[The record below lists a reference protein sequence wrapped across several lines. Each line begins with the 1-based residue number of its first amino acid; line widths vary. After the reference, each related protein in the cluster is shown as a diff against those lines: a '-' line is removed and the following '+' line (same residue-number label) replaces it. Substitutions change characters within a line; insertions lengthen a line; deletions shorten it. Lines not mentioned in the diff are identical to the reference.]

1 MCSPEVTV
9 TSLHP
14 PRLCRLAV
22 FSIKPT
28 LLLSHISL
36 TSLSLARTKFTQ
48 SPCLLL
54 RDRWCDYQDHEAL
67 RISSLRTFRLQ
78 NPSLRF
84 RNSYPFGPRFLL
96 LPIGNTQSYRLRQ
109 LPLGAGEKVWMTM
122 GIHSRQGIIIES
134 MKPGVAGNRFILT
147 GLRAVWGFCHRVGLS
162 RHDLNGFDSLT
173 RLPQYV
179 AGGFRTPQSKYR
191 LFYRHLAHLAR
202 SVAFLARL
210 RLKRRR

>member
-1 MCSPEVTV
+1 M
-9 TSLHP
+9 
-14 PRLCRLAV
+14 
-22 FSIKPT
+22 
-28 LLLSHISL
+28 
-36 TSLSLARTKFTQ
+36 
-48 SPCLLL
+48 
-54 RDRWCDYQDHEAL
+54 
-67 RISSLRTFRLQ
+67 
-78 NPSLRF
+78 
-84 RNSYPFGPRFLL
+84 L

-147 GLRAVWGFCHRVGLS
+147 GLRAVWGVGLS
-162 RHDLNGFDSLT
+162 RHDLKGLDSLT

-210 RLKRRR
+210 RLKRRP